1 MKKKTRAMGANYLRS
16 YLTQQHISV
25 IQLKWTHLINI
36 NNNTF
41 ELHLDLRENMIDMVL
56 I

>member
-16 YLTQQHISV
+16 YLAQQHISV
-25 IQLKWTHLINI
+25 IQLKWTHLIN
-36 NNNTF
+36 NTF
-41 ELHLDLRENMIDMVL
+41 KLNLDLRENMIDMVL